1 VKRTLIA
8 VLACAAVTTMPA
20 IAPADSLYQAGPPP
34 VAPGHPLSLM
44 DDHRAQ
50 QVGDLVYV
58 QFDLANTNSE
68 VNNYTS
74 SKTASLSGGN
84 GSGIFNLP
92 LVRLNNSV
100 SGTSTDATA
109 QTASGSNAFTA
120 TMMATVT
127 GVLPSGALQISGDQS
142 LTVNGQLQTLHITG
156 TIRAIDIDN
165 TDTVLASRVANV
177 QATFKGND
185 QKNKGLLARII
196 SWLF

>member
-1 VKRTLIA
+1 MKRMLFAAALA
-8 VLACAAVTTMPA
+8 VLAPA
-20 IAPADSLYQAGPPP
+20 IASADTLYQAAPPP
-34 VAPGHPLSLM
+34 SAPGHPLSLM
-44 DDHRAQ
+44 NDHRAQ
-50 QVGDLVYV
+50 QIGDLVYV
-58 QFDLANTNSE
+58 QFDIANTNSE

-84 GSGIFNLP
+84 GQGIFGLP
-92 LVRLNNSV
+92 LVRMNNSV

-109 QTASGSNAFTA
+109 QTAAGSNSFIA

-127 GVLPSGALQISGDQS
+127 GVLPSGTLQISGDQS
-142 LTVNGQLQTLHITG
+142 MTVNGQQQTLHITG
-156 TIRAIDIDN
+156 LIRPMDIDN
-165 TDTVLASRVANV
+165 TDTVLASHVADV